1 MPCFYLT
8 IKSKVTKMYI
18 KSNINPQNKQVGD
31 CVIRAIS
38 TALNQ
43 EWERTYIELAIQ
55 GFMMSD
61 MPSSDSVWNEYLKSK
76 GLTRHIVPDTCPN
89 CYTVKQFADEH
100 QKGKYIVF
108 VGQHVVAVID
118 GNYIDTWDSGDRVPI
133 YYWEVNNG
141 IQ

>member
-1 MPCFYLT
+1 
-8 IKSKVTKMYI
+8 MYI
-18 KSNINPQNKQVGD
+18 KLNTNPQNKQVGD

-38 TALNQ
+38 TILNQ
-43 EWERTYIELAIQ
+43 DWETTYIGLAIQ

-76 GLTRHIVPDTCPN
+76 GLTRYIVPDTCPN
-89 CYTVKQFADEH
+89 CYTVKQFANDH
-100 QKGKYIVF
+100 PKGRYLVF

-133 YYWEVNNG
+133 YYWEVKNG
-141 IQ
+141 I

>member
-1 MPCFYLT
+1 
-8 IKSKVTKMYI
+8 
-18 KSNINPQNKQVGD
+18 
-31 CVIRAIS
+31 
-38 TALNQ
+38 
-43 EWERTYIELAIQ
+43 
-55 GFMMSD
+55 MSD
-61 MPSSDSVWNEYLKSK
+61 MPSSDNVWNEYLKSK

-100 QKGKYIVF
+100 PKGHYIVF

-118 GNYIDTWDSGDRVPI
+118 GDYIDTWDSGDRVPI

>member
-1 MPCFYLT
+1 
-8 IKSKVTKMYI
+8 MYI

-43 EWERTYIELAIQ
+43 DWERTYIELAIQ

-76 GLTRHIVPDTCPN
+76 GLTRYIVPDTCPN
-89 CYTVKQFADEH
+89 CYTVRQFADEH
-100 QKGKYIVF
+100 PTGIYVVF

-133 YYWEVNNG
+133 YYWEVDNG
-141 IQ
+141 I

>member
-1 MPCFYLT
+1 
-8 IKSKVTKMYI
+8 MYV
-18 KSNINPQNKQVGD
+18 NYNANPQQKQVGD

-76 GLTRHIVPDTCPN
+76 GLTRYIVPDTCPN
-89 CYTVKQFADEH
+89 CYTVRQFADEH
-100 QKGKYIVF
+100 PTGIYVVF

-141 IQ
+141 V

>member
-1 MPCFYLT
+1 
-8 IKSKVTKMYI
+8 MYI

-43 EWERTYIELAIQ
+43 DWERTYIELAIQ

-61 MPSSDSVWNEYLKSK
+61 MPSSDSVWNEYLKVK
-76 GLTRHIVPDTCPN
+76 GLKRYIVPDTCPN
-89 CYTVKQFADEH
+89 CYTVRQFADEH
-100 QKGKYIVF
+100 PTGIYVVF

-133 YYWEVNNG
+133 YYWEVDNG
-141 IQ
+141 I

>member
-1 MPCFYLT
+1 
-8 IKSKVTKMYI
+8 MYI

-43 EWERTYIELAIQ
+43 EWERTYI
-55 GFMMSD
+55 D
-61 MPSSDSVWNEYLKSK
+61 LKSK
-76 GLTRHIVPDTCPN
+76 GLTRYIVPDTCPN
-89 CYTVKQFADEH
+89 CYTVKQFADDHPE
-100 QKGKYIVF
+100 GVYIIF

-141 IQ
+141 V

>member
-1 MPCFYLT
+1 
-8 IKSKVTKMYI
+8 MYI

-76 GLTRHIVPDTCPN
+76 GLTRYIVPDTCPN
-89 CYTVKQFADEH
+89 CYTVRQFADEH
-100 QKGKYIVF
+100 PTGIYVVF

-118 GNYIDTWDSGDRVPI
+118 GDYIDTWDSGDRIPI

>member
-1 MPCFYLT
+1 
-8 IKSKVTKMYI
+8 MYI

-61 MPSSDSVWNEYLKSK
+61 MPSSDSVWNEYLKNK
-76 GLTRHIVPDTCPN
+76 GLSRRIVPDTCPN

-100 QKGKYIVF
+100 PTGIYVVF

-118 GNYIDTWDSGDRVPI
+118 GNYIDTWDSGDRIPI

-141 IQ
+141 I

>member
-1 MPCFYLT
+1 
-8 IKSKVTKMYI
+8 MYI
-18 KSNINPQNKQVGD
+18 KSNMNPQNKQVGD

-61 MPSSDSVWNEYLKSK
+61 MPSSDSVWNEYLKNK
-76 GLTRHIVPDTCPN
+76 GLSRRIVPDTCPN
-89 CYTVKQFADEH
+89 CYTVRQFADEH
-100 QKGKYIVF
+100 PTGIYVVF

-133 YYWEVNNG
+133 YYWEVDNG
-141 IQ
+141 I

>member
-1 MPCFYLT
+1 
-8 IKSKVTKMYI
+8 MYV
-18 KSNINPQNKQVGD
+18 NYNANPQQKQVGD

-38 TALNQ
+38 TVLNQ
-43 EWERTYIELAIQ
+43 DWERTYIELAIQ

-76 GLTRHIVPDTCPN
+76 GLTRHIIPDTCPD
-89 CYTVKQFADEH
+89 CYTVKQFADDH
-100 QKGKYIVF
+100 PKGHYIVF

-118 GNYIDTWDSGDRVPI
+118 GDYIDTWDSSDRVPI

>member
-1 MPCFYLT
+1 
-8 IKSKVTKMYI
+8 MYI

-43 EWERTYIELAIQ
+43 DWERTYIELAIQ

-61 MPSSDSVWNEYLKSK
+61 MPSSDSVWNEYLKNK
-76 GLTRHIVPDTCPN
+76 GLSRRIVPDTCPN
-89 CYTVKQFADEH
+89 CYTVRQFADEH
-100 QKGKYIVF
+100 PTGIYVVF

-141 IQ
+141 I

>member
-1 MPCFYLT
+1 
-8 IKSKVTKMYI
+8 MYI
-18 KSNINPQNKQVGD
+18 KLNINPQGKQVGD

-89 CYTVKQFADEH
+89 CYTVKQFADDH
-100 QKGKYIVF
+100 PKGRYLVF

>member
-1 MPCFYLT
+1 
-8 IKSKVTKMYI
+8 MYI

-61 MPSSDSVWNEYLKSK
+61 MPSSDSVWNEYLKAK
-76 GLTRHIVPDTCPN
+76 GLKRYIVPDTCPN
-89 CYTVKQFADEH
+89 CYTVRQFADEH
-100 QKGKYIVF
+100 PTGIYVVF
-108 VGQHVVAVID
+108 VGQHVVAVVD
-118 GNYIDTWDSGDRVPI
+118 GDYIDTWDSGDRVPI

>member
-1 MPCFYLT
+1 
-8 IKSKVTKMYI
+8 MYI

-61 MPSSDSVWNEYLKSK
+61 MPSSDDVWNEYLKAK
-76 GLTRHIVPDTCPN
+76 GLKRYIVPDTCPN
-89 CYTVKQFADEH
+89 CYTVRQFADEH
-100 QKGKYIVF
+100 PTGIYVVF
-108 VGQHVVAVID
+108 VGQHVVVVID

-141 IQ
+141 I

>member
-1 MPCFYLT
+1 
-8 IKSKVTKMYI
+8 MYV
-18 KSNINPQNKQVGD
+18 NYNANPQQKQVGD

-76 GLTRHIVPDTCPN
+76 GLTRYIVPDTCPN
-89 CYTVKQFADEH
+89 CYTVRQFADEH
-100 QKGKYIVF
+100 PTGIYVVF

-133 YYWEVNNG
+133 YDWEVDNG
-141 IQ
+141 I

>member
-1 MPCFYLT
+1 
-8 IKSKVTKMYI
+8 MYV
-18 KSNINPQNKQVGD
+18 NYNANPQQKQVGD

-38 TALNQ
+38 TVLNQ

-76 GLTRHIVPDTCPN
+76 ALTRHIVPDTCPN
-89 CYTVKQFADEH
+89 CYTVRRFADEH
-100 QKGKYIVF
+100 QEGHYLVF
-108 VGQHVVAVID
+108 VGQHVVAVVD
-118 GNYIDTWDSGDRVPI
+118 GDYIDTWDSGDRVPI

>member
-1 MPCFYLT
+1 
-8 IKSKVTKMYI
+8 MYI

-43 EWERTYIELAIQ
+43 DWETTYIGLAIQ

-76 GLTRHIVPDTCPN
+76 DLTRHIVPDTCPN
-89 CYTVKQFADEH
+89 CYTVKQFADDH
-100 QKGKYIVF
+100 PKGRYLVF

>member
-1 MPCFYLT
+1 
-8 IKSKVTKMYI
+8 MYV
-18 KSNINPQNKQVGD
+18 NYNANPQQKQVGD

-38 TALNQ
+38 TVLNQ
-43 EWERTYIELAIQ
+43 DWERTYIELAIQ

-61 MPSSDSVWNEYLKSK
+61 MPSSDSVWNEYLKNK
-76 GLTRHIVPDTCPN
+76 GLSRRIVPDTCPN
-89 CYTVKQFADEH
+89 CYTVRQFADEH
-100 QKGKYIVF
+100 PTGIYVVF

-141 IQ
+141 I

>member
-1 MPCFYLT
+1 
-8 IKSKVTKMYI
+8 MYI

-43 EWERTYIELAIQ
+43 DWERTYIELAIQ

-76 GLTRHIVPDTCPN
+76 GLTRYIVPDTCPN
-89 CYTVKQFADEH
+89 CYTVRQFADEH
-100 QKGKYIVF
+100 PTGIYVVF

-118 GNYIDTWDSGDRVPI
+118 GDYIDTWDSGDRVPI
-133 YYWEVNNG
+133 YYWEVDNG
-141 IQ
+141 I

>member
-1 MPCFYLT
+1 
-8 IKSKVTKMYI
+8 MYI

-43 EWERTYIELAIQ
+43 DWERTYIELAIQ

-76 GLTRHIVPDTCPN
+76 GLTRYIVPDTCPN
-89 CYTVKQFADEH
+89 CYTVRQFADEH
-100 QKGKYIVF
+100 PTGIYVVF

-141 IQ
+141 I

>member
-1 MPCFYLT
+1 
-8 IKSKVTKMYI
+8 MYV
-18 KSNINPQNKQVGD
+18 NYNANPQQKQVGD

-38 TALNQ
+38 TVLNQ
-43 EWERTYIELAIQ
+43 DWETTYIGLAIQ

-61 MPSSDSVWNEYLKSK
+61 MPSSDSVWNEYLKAK
-76 GLTRHIVPDTCPN
+76 GLTRHIIPDACPN
-89 CYTVKQFADEH
+89 CYTVRQFADDH
-100 QKGKYIVF
+100 PKGRYLVF

>member
-1 MPCFYLT
+1 
-8 IKSKVTKMYI
+8 MYV
-18 KSNINPQNKQVGD
+18 NYNANPQQKQVGD

-38 TALNQ
+38 TVLNQ
-43 EWERTYIELAIQ
+43 DWETTYIGLAIQ

-76 GLTRHIVPDTCPN
+76 GLARYIVPDTCPN
-89 CYTVKQFADEH
+89 CYTVRQFADEH
-100 QKGKYIVF
+100 PTGIYVVF
-108 VGQHVVAVID
+108 VGQHVVAVVD
-118 GNYIDTWDSGDRVPI
+118 GDYIDTWDSGDRVPI

>member
-1 MPCFYLT
+1 
-8 IKSKVTKMYI
+8 MYI

-43 EWERTYIELAIQ
+43 DWERTYIELAIQ

-61 MPSSDSVWNEYLKSK
+61 MPSSDSVRNEYLKAK
-76 GLTRHIVPDTCPN
+76 ELKRYIVPDTCPN
-89 CYTVKQFADEH
+89 CYTVRQFADEH
-100 QKGKYIVF
+100 QKGHYLVF
-108 VGQHVVAVID
+108 VGQHVVAVVD
-118 GNYIDTWDSGDRVPI
+118 GDYIDTWDSGDRVPI

>member
-1 MPCFYLT
+1 
-8 IKSKVTKMYI
+8 MYI

-61 MPSSDSVWNEYLKSK
+61 MPSSDSVWNEYLKNK
-76 GLTRHIVPDTCPN
+76 GLSRRIVPDTCPN
-89 CYTVKQFADEH
+89 CYTVRQFADEH
-100 QKGKYIVF
+100 QKGHYIVF

-118 GNYIDTWDSGDRVPI
+118 GDYIDTWDSGDRIPI